1 MLFSNVKTLREFNGK
16 FLSEIEARISNW
28 DLDAKIGDVFIR
40 YAPFFRLYNEYCSSY
55 DKAEQIYQSSQKNQQ
70 FATYLESLVNCPE
83 SKGLSLNSFLI
94 MPVQRPVKYPLLL
107 RDLLKHTRI
116 NHPDYP
122 DIKRA
127 LNAMKEINNA
137 VNADLKKRIS
147 EQKKIEL

>member
-1 MLFSNVKTLREFNGK
+1 M
-16 FLSEIEARISNW
+16 
-28 DLDAKIGDVFIR
+28 
-40 YAPFFRLYNEYCSSY
+40 
-55 DKAEQIYQSSQKNQQ
+55 
-70 FATYLESLVNCPE
+70 PE

-107 RDLLKHTRI
+107 RDLLNHTRI

-127 LNAMKEINNA
+127 LAAMKEINNA
-137 VNADLKKRIS
+137 VNADLKRRIS